1 MPRIYDYSADRAFRS
16 QDAIEGDYLEGDYRE
31 VKRHIDVLYDAA
43 SEFETLASEWREK
56 AEEFENKLVDEG
68 RI

>member
-43 SEFETLASEWREK
+43 SEFETLASEWR
-56 AEEFENKLVDEG
+56 
-68 RI
+68 